1 MGSTQGPVIH
11 PVIPTVRVNMLFWG
25 TLSNLAESVSF

>member
-1 MGSTQGPVIH
+1 MGGTQGPVIH
-11 PVIPTVRVNMLFWG
+11 LMIPTVRVKMLFWG